1 MDSEYLKNLR
11 EIIVASFSV
20 VSEESMPEFLDSLVK
35 IRKCKSRIQVHIV
48 TSTSH
53 SSVIVIFII
62 NLKASVNNFGLFCL
76 MASVYTRNEK
86 MQLSEIRL
94 GNADAVVPRRGTPDI
109 TIAAG
114 RVVYRLLIY
123 LGNLLEC

>member
-1 MDSEYLKNLR
+1 MSE
-11 EIIVASFSV
+11 FWG
-20 VSEESMPEFLDSLVK
+20 SLVK
-35 IRKCKSRIQVHIV
+35 IRKCKSQIQVHKV

-53 SSVIVIFII
+53 SSVIKP
-62 NLKASVNNFGLFCL
+62 NQTKVNNFGLFCFL
-76 MASVYTRNEK
+76 TSVYTRNEK

-94 GNADAVVPRRGTPDI
+94 GNADAVVPRRRTLDI

-123 LGNLLEC
+123 LGNILQY